1 MTPASATETPD
12 VIALAERV
20 SLIAVRA
27 ARAPIPALAA
37 EIEAIRAAAAACGNF
52 PAVAVTQAISAALER
67 GERGA
72 LVQAWIIV
80 LRDAVL
86 SGRHDQ
92 RACDTYGAAC
102 SVRLAG

>member
-1 MTPASATETPD
+1 MMPAFATMSSDST
-12 VIALAERV
+12 ALAERV
-20 SLIAVRA
+20 MRIAACAGNLPIPAIAAEVEAIRVA
-27 ARAPIPALAA
+27 ARARGHL
-37 EIEAIRAAAAACGNF
+37 

-72 LVQAWIIV
+72 LVQAWLGV

-86 SGRHDQ
+86 SERHDV
-92 RACDTYGAAC
+92 RARETYVAAC

>member
-1 MTPASATETPD
+1 MTTIAATEPSD
-12 VIALAERV
+12 AIALAQRV
-20 SLIAVRA
+20 TMIA
-27 ARAPIPALAA
+27 ARAASAPIRVLAA
-37 EIEAIRAAAAACGNF
+37 EVEAIRAVASACGHY

-72 LVQAWIIV
+72 LVQAWLGV

-86 SGRHDQ
+86 SERHDAPA
-92 RACDTYGAAC
+92 RETYLAAC